1 MEGDQGHV
9 HIWVVG
15 ANDQLRTRLS
25 TTRKGDQF
33 ADVYYNKM
41 KGFEDEMT
49 SVGKPLEDEDF
60 ISYVLARLDHD
71 YNSFVENVTG
81 KTKISL
87 GYLYS

>member
-1 MEGDQGHV
+1 
-9 HIWVVG
+9 VVG

-49 SVGKPLEDEDF
+49 STGKPLEDEDF
-60 ISYVLARLDHD
+60 ISYVPAGLDHD
-71 YNSFVENVTG
+71 YNSFCGERDMENRDLAWLSILLV
-81 KTKISL
+81 L
-87 GYLYS
+87 GC

>member
-1 MEGDQGHV
+1 
-9 HIWVVG
+9 
-15 ANDQLRTRLS
+15 
-25 TTRKGDQF
+25 
-33 ADVYYNKM
+33 M

-71 YNSFVENVTG
+71 YNSFVENVRG